1 MTLRIDYYAAH
12 IDQPD
17 DDPRREVAGASNW
30 PDAVRWA
37 NRLNNTWEQSGSGWR
52 IVEMISNEG
61 DHYKHDDVNLSAVN
75 PAPAHPRTN
84 EAYLIA
90 TYWGQS

>member
-17 DDPRREVAGASNW
+17 DDPRREVAGIQLARCC
-30 PDAVRWA
+30 PMA

-52 IVEMISNEG
+52 IIEMISNEG
-61 DHYKHDDVNLSAVN
+61 DHYKHNDVNLSAAVQ
-75 PAPAHPRTN
+75 HPRTR
-84 EAYLIA
+84 APTRYLMP